1 MLMDKLH
8 YRSQNLNIQGGMIEM
23 EHELRKRMNTSQLI
37 TFYMKVI
44 VSFETSK
51 SFWIRGGIGKYGQ
64 FTANE
69 DLNPQFMHSN
79 RSELQKV
86 TNCNDYSEG
95 DVMRYKSINRQM
107 AKQAHNSTVSGV
119 TCFRYNETYQSFLQ
133 DQEED
138 PSQYERSCQTVFGD
152 KSLNQILREQHQQQ
166 KDYLK
171 EIHEQEIKRIAIE
184 QKKLEN
190 KQKRQ
195 LKLANIT
202 LYQSMD
208 CFRTAVY
215 LQYITVY
222 LPI

>member
-23 EHELRKRMNTSQLI
+23 EHDRIE
-37 TFYMKVI
+37 
-44 VSFETSK
+44 ETNEYK
-51 SFWIRGGIGKYGQ
+51 GGIGKYGQ

-152 KSLNQILREQHQQQ
+152 KSLNQILSAHTERTTSTT
-166 KDYLK
+166 
-171 EIHEQEIKRIAIE
+171 KRLFE
-184 QKKLEN
+184 GD
-190 KQKRQ
+190 
-195 LKLANIT
+195 
-202 LYQSMD
+202 S
-208 CFRTAVY
+208 
-215 LQYITVY
+215 
-222 LPI
+222 